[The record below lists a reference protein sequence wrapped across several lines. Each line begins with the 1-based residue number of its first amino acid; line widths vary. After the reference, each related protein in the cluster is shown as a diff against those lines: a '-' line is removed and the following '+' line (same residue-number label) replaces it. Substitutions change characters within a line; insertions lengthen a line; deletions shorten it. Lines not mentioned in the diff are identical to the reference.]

1 MSSTDLD
8 RPAAPEDGARVAT
21 GHEPGAFDVS
31 RPARS
36 GPRAV
41 APFWGLLR
49 CHSFDVRDGAP
60 VPPPASPRAPARP
73 APSHRTESHSL
84 PLAQGDDP
92 IAGLRNWVT
101 GHLRRWRLGHLA
113 DDFRLIATELA
124 TNAARHGHTP
134 ARVTLTRLPGAY
146 VRIGV
151 TDAGPGF
158 DPEHIRTSWGS
169 ADGLED
175 CHGRGLMLVDAL
187 STSWGA
193 DRLAL
198 GQRVWA
204 ECAAR

>member
-1 MSSTDLD
+1 MSSIDTH
-8 RPAAPEDGARVAT
+8 RPAAPEHGAPVTT
-21 GHEPGAFDVS
+21 GHELGAFDVS

-41 APFWGLLR
+41 IPFCGLLR
-49 CHSFDVRDGAP
+49 CHSFDVSDGAP
-60 VPPPASPRAPARP
+60 VPPPASPRAPARR
-73 APSHRTESHSL
+73 APSHRPESHSL
-84 PLAQGDDP
+84 PLVREDD
-92 IAGLRNWVT
+92 AVGGLRNWIT
-101 GHLRRWRLGHLA
+101 GHLRRWRLGHLT

-124 TNAARHGHTP
+124 TNAARHGHAP

-146 VRIGV
+146 LRIAV

-193 DRLAL
+193 DRLPL

-204 ECAAR
+204 EFAAC